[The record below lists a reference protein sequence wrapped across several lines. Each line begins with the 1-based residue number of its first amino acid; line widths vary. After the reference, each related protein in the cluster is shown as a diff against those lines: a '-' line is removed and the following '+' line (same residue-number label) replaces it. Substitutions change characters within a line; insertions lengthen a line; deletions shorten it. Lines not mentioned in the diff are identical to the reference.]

1 MTGNSREVSLPCN
14 RSADALLPNPRRVSK
29 VIHTDESRPES
40 RVSIL
45 SWVIRH
51 RPSYLGFLIL
61 ASIVVLYTH
70 ILGHL

>member
-1 MTGNSREVSLPCN
+1 MTGNSREVGLPCN

-45 SWVIRH
+45 GS
-51 RPSYLGFLIL
+51 P
-61 ASIVVLYTH
+61 H
-70 ILGHL
+70 INVSFETDS